1 MLKNLTQSLTQ
12 ALQSAQAQFDWS
24 NLHLKPKARVA
35 QLEVFDPENPT
46 PQVYPLLGDHYIL
59 GRSQSKTD
67 IQIESGIV
75 SSVHAR
81 LSRLSPKSSVFKIE
95 DLNSSNGIFL
105 GRRRIRVAELH
116 HGDGLTLGPPAEQRA
131 VHLTFINPPPLPIK
145 LLSWGLGGTA
155 AVVSLGLAWIGIE
168 WTKIPVRPLPAITQ
182 GPVIIL
188 DATQKPLA
196 PIEQRPHVE
205 LRQLRDFSPYLVNG
219 VVASEDSR
227 YYWHF
232 GVDPVGILRA
242 VLTNVRGGELR
253 EGASTLT
260 QQVARTL
267 YRPYVGSEDSLGR
280 KIREIVVA
288 LKLEAYYSKDELLMA
303 YLNRVYLGLG
313 NNGFEDAAR
322 FYFDKPAKDLTLAEA
337 ATLVGI
343 LPAPNAFNPVRDYD
357 AAVDYRNRVIS
368 RMAEQGYISAEEAD
382 RARRSRIEVSPEA
395 EKAFGVQPAAFYTD
409 QVYTDLKTLLG
420 SELAQEGNLIVT
432 TGLNLAWQER
442 AETALANNL
451 KRWGNGLGIQ
461 EGAIITLRPEDGTIA
476 AIVGGVDYEQSQFN
490 RATQAQR
497 QPGSTFK
504 VILFTAALMGGISL
518 SQTLSCAPFLW
529 QGQQFSGCRTGGGAM
544 DLRRGLALSENPIAL
559 RLAEQVG
566 LQRVVDLAH
575 RMGIK
580 SSLQAV
586 PGLVLGQNETTLL
599 EMCTTLGVLANQGRL
614 VTPMTI
620 IRVQDGGD
628 CSNPDDFSTCR
639 VIFERDQGD
648 LAGREVVP
656 ADVAQ
661 TMTQALQDVVTSGTG
676 RAAAI
681 GMAVAGKTG
690 TTNDYRDLWFI
701 GYVPGRN
708 VLTGV
713 WLGNDDN
720 SPTSGSSGD
729 AAAIWADYMNQVV
742 R

>member
-1 MLKNLTQSLTQ
+1 MLKNLTQSVTQ
-12 ALQSAQAQFDWS
+12 ALQAAQAQFDWR
-24 NLHLKPKARVA
+24 NLNLKQKARVA

-67 IQIESGIV
+67 IQIDSSIV
-75 SSVHAR
+75 SGVHAKLTR
-81 LSRLSPKSSVFKIE
+81 LYPKNSVFQIE
-95 DLNSSNGIFL
+95 DLDSSNGVFF
-105 GRRRIRVAELH
+105 GRRRVEIAELH
-116 HGDGLTLGPPAEQRA
+116 DGNTVTLGPPAEQRA
-131 VHLTFINPPPLPIK
+131 VQLTLINPPPFGIK
-145 LLSWGLGGTA
+145 VLSWGLGGTA
-155 AVVSLGLAWIGIE
+155 ALVSLGLAWLAIE

-188 DATQKPLA
+188 DADQQPLA

-205 LRQLRDFSPYLVNG
+205 LRQLSEFSPYLING

-232 GVDPVGILRA
+232 GIDPLGIFRA
-242 VLTNVRGGELR
+242 VLTNISGGELR

-267 YRPYVGSEDSLGR
+267 YRPYVGSEDSVGR
-280 KIREIVVA
+280 KIREMVVA
-288 LKLEAYYSKDELLMA
+288 LKLEAFYSKDELLLA

-343 LPAPNAFNPVRDYD
+343 LPAPNAFNPIRDYD

-368 RMAEQGYISAEEAD
+368 RMAEQGYISAADAD

-409 QVYTDLKTLLG
+409 QVYADLKTLLG

-442 AETALANNL
+442 AEATL
-451 KRWGNGLGIQ
+451 KRNLQQWGNGSKIQ
-461 EGAIITLRPEDGTIA
+461 QGAIITLRPEDGLIA
-476 AIVGGVDYEQSQFN
+476 AIVGGMDYEQSQFN
-490 RATQAQR
+490 RATQALR

-504 VILFTAALMGGISL
+504 VILFTAALMRGISL
-518 SQTLSCAPFLW
+518 SQTLSCEPFFW
-529 QGQQFSGCRTGGGAM
+529 QGQQFAGCRGGGGMM

-575 RMGIK
+575 KMGIK
-580 SSLQAV
+580 SPLQAV

-599 EMCTTLGVLANQGRL
+599 EMCEAMGVLANQGRL

-620 IRVQDGGD
+620 KQVQDGGD
-628 CSNPDDFSTCR
+628 CTNPDDFSTCR
-639 VIFERDQGD
+639 VIFERNSQD
-648 LAGREVVP
+648 LTGVSVVP

-661 TMTQALQDVVTSGTG
+661 TMSQALQDVVTSGTG
-676 RAAAI
+676 RAAAM

-690 TTNDYRDLWFI
+690 TTNDYRDLWFV
-701 GYVPGRN
+701 GYLPGRN
-708 VLTGV
+708 LLTGV

-729 AAAIWADYMNQVV
+729 AAAIWADYMRQVV
-742 R
+742 Q